1 MHGDKINDE
10 PSSQLPVTIVDAVAD
25 LQLLDKAKRYRR
37 LSTLAIES
45 SRGINPKRRCACS
58 STDMTCHSL

>member
-10 PSSQLPVTIVDAVAD
+10 PSSQLPVTIVDVVAD

-45 SRGINPKRRCACS
+45 SRGINPERRCACS
-58 STDMTCHSL
+58 STGMTCHSL